1 MSYVNLMKND
11 IWSESDIV
19 AKGRAII
26 ASKVPESRQNE
37 LRTILLGNIANMRA
51 ATPDE
56 LAEIA
61 LVQSLTEEVVITNAE
76 SRADMV
82 LLKGVMDYE
91 KSLTRLK
98 SYKLSEGKPAV
109 PAVPEVQAVPAHFDG
124 NVWVDEVAFVPAVPA
139 VPAIEPLPATVLA
152 KDVNGIDS
160 MVPNPAIVK
169 DDAER
174 AAAQQIVD
182 NVSANVLALFNLR
195 NPPNPV

>member
-82 LLKGVMDYE
+82 LLEGVMDYE
-91 KSLTRLK
+91 KSLARLK
-98 SYKLSEGKPAV
+98 LYKLSEGKPEV
-109 PAVPEVQAVPAHFDG
+109 PAVQAVPAHFDG

-182 NVSANVLALFNLR
+182 TVSANVLALFNLR